1 MVLSDTQRK
10 ILLAVVMQATASE
23 SEIARLLGVREH
35 IVRRS
40 IRMFLDSG
48 VFIQRSAFVNP
59 YALGLTHQSTLLSLP
74 LESQKHYT
82 KFRDILATAEES
94 VAVIEH
100 GGPCQLELRTYT
112 RDSYHLQALFESLT
126 KKFSHP
132 FHIHESITI
141 LEQEYSGIPVPSLT
155 PKTQPLLG
163 YAPLPPNSKAVRLE
177 KRDHEILSV
186 LCNSKYLNWN
196 QVARELSMPT
206 STLTYRVGN
215 LERSGVIQGHYYV
228 VDVKVFNDLPLLIQV
243 SSKALKEEERL
254 ALKKF
259 CRLHPKVAWMSILFG
274 SQSAEMLVRVQNH
287 DEARAILSDLA
298 THFVGIITSAR
309 LTAPLKF
316 FKWSDYPFKSYATLT
331 GS

>member
-10 ILLAVVMQATASE
+10 ILFAVVMQATASE

-35 IVRRS
+35 IVRRT

-59 YALGLTHQSTLLSLP
+59 FALGLTHQSTLLSLP

-82 KFRDILATAEES
+82 KLRETLANAEES

-100 GGPCQLELRTYT
+100 GGPFQLELRTYT
-112 RDSYHLQALFESLT
+112 RDAYHLQKFFSDLA
-126 KKFSHP
+126 KKFPYP
-132 FHIHESITI
+132 FHIHESLTI
-141 LEQEYSGIPVPSLT
+141 LDHEYSGT
-155 PKTQPLLG
+155 PCPDLPPKARPILG
-163 YAPLPPNSKAVRLE
+163 YAPLPPGSKATRLE
-177 KRDHEILSV
+177 ERDHAILSV

-206 STLTYRVGN
+206 STLTYRVAN
-215 LERSGVIQGHYYV
+215 LERAGVIQGHYYV
-228 VDVKVFNDLPLLIQV
+228 LDATVFKDLPLLIQV
-243 SSKALKEEERL
+243 SSRALQEEERL
-254 ALKKF
+254 AIKKF
-259 CRLHPKVAWMSILFG
+259 CRLHPKVAWMSTFLG

-287 DEARAILSDLA
+287 DEARAVLSDIA
-298 THFVGIITSAR
+298 THFVGIISSAR

-316 FKWSDYPFKSYATLT
+316 FKWSDYPFRKYATLS
-331 GS
+331 GD